1 MTLDQ
6 YQTERA
12 EQAVA
17 RALQP
22 SQAFPERGLEAPR
35 GAGAPPHHHRL
46 NRRQFVQALGAGVA
60 AVRFAAGEAFHLN
73 IGIGTYSYH
82 GLSMEAMIAQ
92 LTQLKIKE
100 IEMSRGEFMLLS
112 HPNDALF
119 TSARALLDK
128 AQIRCVSYYAATVKV
143 DAEIEQAIRFARL
156 LGASNITGDG
166 TPEILKRVDERL
178 TAAKLT
184 FGLHNHYFP
193 EKFAYESPEDLLR
206 TLKGMSKTMGV
217 TLDLGH
223 IASCGYDTVDAVRKL
238 GPYLRLVHLK
248 DVKAAH
254 GEDNVIIG
262 QGIANIPAAMR
273 ELRQMHFGGLVAI
286 EYEKEGP
293 VEDDMRR
300 AVEYARRLA

>member
-1 MTLDQ
+1 MI
-6 YQTERA
+6 RA
-12 EQAVA
+12 EQVC
-17 RALQP
+17 Q
-22 SQAFPERGLEAPR
+22 ERGLEAPR
-35 GAGAPPHHHRL
+35 GAGAPPYHRL
-46 NRRQFVQALGAGVA
+46 NRRQFTLAMGAGLAGA
-60 AVRFAAGEAFHLN
+60 AWHLN

-92 LTQLKIKE
+92 LRALKIKE

-112 HPNDALF
+112 HPKDAIF
-119 TSARALLDK
+119 SSARSLFDA
-128 AQIRCVSYYAATVKV
+128 AGVRCVSYYAATIKT
-143 DAEIEQAIRFARL
+143 DDEIEQAIRFAGL
-156 LGASNITGDG
+156 LGSSNITGDG
-166 TPEILKRVDERL
+166 TPEVLKRIDEHC

-193 EKFAYESPEDLLR
+193 QKFAYESPEDLLK
-206 TLKGMSKTMGV
+206 TLKGLSRTVGV

-262 QGIANIPAAMR
+262 QGIAKIPEAMR
-273 ELRQMHFGGLVAI
+273 ELRRQRFGGLVAI

-293 VEDDMRR
+293 VEDDMRS
-300 AVEYARRLA
+300 AVAYARQLA